1 MIDSTHLD
9 NSMSRVK
16 HGVDLVK
23 LLNTQGYSNQVIE
36 KSIHAY
42 LECPTITGERESGI
56 IEIALK
62 YIQQQ

>member
-1 MIDSTHLD
+1 
-9 NSMSRVK
+9 MSRVK

-23 LLNTQGYSNQVIE
+23 LLNSEGHSNQDIE

-56 IEIALK
+56 IEIALR
-62 YIQQQ
+62 YLNQQKQ

>member
-1 MIDSTHLD
+1 
-9 NSMSRVK
+9 MSRVK